1 MLSCGFPEQATTM
14 WRKKNGLLISNKLPV
29 GDNTLLNVIL
39 LLVLS
44 ISGPLIR
51 ATGERPW

>member
-51 ATGERPW
+51 ATGERP